1 MRKNK
6 GEIILKKTSVK
17 KAVKS
22 SKKIIKKAVKK
33 SAGKTALK
41 IGDIAPAFCLKDS
54 SEKKVCLKDFKG
66 KWVVLYFYPK
76 DNTPGCTIEA
86 KDFSKE
92 LSEFKE
98 LKCEILGISGDSCE
112 SHRKFIN
119 DHNLKL
125 TLLSDESKEMLNSYG
140 VWQKKN
146 MMGKEYMG
154 VARTTMIIDPKGKI
168 AAVWDKVAVVGHA
181 MDVLMRLREGHIN

>member
-1 MRKNK
+1 M
-6 GEIILKKTSVK
+6 KKVSEK
-17 KAVKS
+17 KAVKV
-22 SKKIIKKAVKK
+22 SKKNTKKSVKK
-33 SAGKTALK
+33 SSGKSELKAGNT
-41 IGDIAPAFCLKDS
+41 APAFCLKDS
-54 SEKKVCLKDFKG
+54 SEKKVCLKDYKG

-92 LSEFKE
+92 LSEFKG
-98 LKCEILGISGDSCE
+98 LNCQIFGVSADSCE

-125 TLLSDESKEMLNSYG
+125 TLLSDETKEMLKIYG

-154 VARTTMIIDPKGKI
+154 IARTTMIIDPKGKI
-168 AAVWDKVAVVGHA
+168 AAVWNKVAVVGHA
-181 MDVLMRLREGHIN
+181 VDVLKKLREDNTD

>member
-1 MRKNK
+1 
-6 GEIILKKTSVK
+6 LKKSPGK
-17 KAVKS
+17 KAVKV
-22 SKKIIKKAVKK
+22 SKKSTEKTVKK
-33 SAGKTALK
+33 SAGKAVLK
-41 IGDIAPAFCLKDS
+41 IGGTAPAFCLKDS
-54 SEKKVCLKDFKG
+54 AEKKVCLKDFKG
-66 KWVVLYFYPK
+66 RWVVLYFYPK

-92 LSEFKE
+92 LSDFKG
-98 LKCEILGISGDSCE
+98 LNCEILGISADSCE

-125 TLLSDESKEMLNSYG
+125 TLLSDESTEMLKAYG

-154 VARTTMIIDPKGKI
+154 VARTTMIVDPKGKI

-181 MDVLMRLREGHIN
+181 MDVLMRLREDHIN